1 MSPAAILFVEL
12 FLFIFLSRRATF
24 LTPPFSNPWFRATL
38 TRGGVIL
45 EMSIGWLA
53 EPWHWQE
60 VHGQEEEEEEG
71 FFMAVMV
78 LEGEL
83 LIAAIVGDEGL
94 FRAGQEPALC
104 LVANPD
110 PTIKRIVAMEEITL
124 LEIIRNLK
132 LSFYFYKRAS
142 LCQDTS

>member
-1 MSPAAILFVEL
+1 M
-12 FLFIFLSRRATF
+12 
-24 LTPPFSNPWFRATL
+24 
-38 TRGGVIL
+38 

-60 VHGQEEEEEEG
+60 VHGQEEEEEG

-142 LCQDTS
+142 LCQDAS